1 MPIRK
6 VHLTNAANR
15 DATVDF
21 VGLKTSSNYRL
32 GLPDRQVRFRR
43 YLAAADGGL
52 HQDLVRRFASEDYA
66 EELIDGDP
74 EVDLEQ
80 VGRAVAETTKVY
92 LSSEGEVLHAPPE
105 VVEVILDPY
114 GDERERRSPED
125 VMANVNEELPIRW
138 TGLRFPRA
146 ELPRRFVISRTQ
158 QVRHYDG
165 LTYDYLYG
173 MAKELD
179 EADEVVMIGGGAKG
193 KKPLIFQTN
202 GTPYRGF
209 LEGRVDGE
217 RYMLL
222 LHLSNMELRRPAP
235 KEAPEEAG
243 DAGAAG
249 SETRA

>member
-6 VHLTNAANR
+6 VHLTNASGR

-21 VGLKTSSNYRL
+21 AGTKSAAGYRL
-32 GLPDRQVRFRR
+32 GLPGKQVRFRR

-52 HQDLVRRFASEDYA
+52 HQDLVRHFEREDYA
-66 EELIDGDP
+66 DELVDGDP

-80 VGRAVAETTKVY
+80 VGRAVSETTKVY
-92 LSSEGEVLHAPPE
+92 LSGEGEVLHAPPE
-105 VVEVILDPY
+105 VVEVIFGPD
-114 GDERERRSPED
+114 GAERDRRAPED

-138 TGLRFPRA
+138 TGRRFPRA

-193 KKPLIFQTN
+193 RKPLIFQTN

-235 KEAPEEAG
+235 KEEAEEGA
-243 DAGAAG
+243 DA
-249 SETRA
+249 